1 MLCAQLRV
9 VVPQLIWRCLD
20 VGELRW
26 RSSSFLDF
34 GIPAFTERQ
43 VQASAARTKASR
55 SSDAST
61 FG

>member
-1 MLCAQLRV
+1 MLFAQLCV

-20 VGELRW
+20 VGELHW
-26 RSSSFLDF
+26 RSSFFPDF
-34 GIPAFTERQ
+34 GIPAFPERRTQ
-43 VQASAARTKASR
+43 PSAARTKASR